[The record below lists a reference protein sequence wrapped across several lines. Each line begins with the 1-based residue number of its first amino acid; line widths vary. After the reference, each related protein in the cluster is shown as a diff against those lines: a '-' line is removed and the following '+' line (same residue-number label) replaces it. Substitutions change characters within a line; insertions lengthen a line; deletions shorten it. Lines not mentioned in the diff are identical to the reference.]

1 MAAKV
6 RHFYEVFIAPPKTYR
21 RPRRS
26 RVLIFDAS
34 WTDLL
39 MLFLKPWEPEI
50 LHLRHESSNV
60 PSLLRAMF
68 DRNFWK
74 GEIMTAYIDAFIQF
88 VQPDLIITLIDND
101 PRFYTLLQRHP
112 QLTTVSIQN
121 GVRSTL
127 EMQGLRRAAAD
138 GALSTSYL
146 CVFGANSEALYRKS
160 VACETVRTGLIKNNS
175 VPRTVLSEGR
185 QTIGFVSQYRPP
197 NTTGTVFHGHLF
209 TWQEW
214 FESADTIVLHFL
226 KHYAAR
232 TNRNLLVLLTPVAVT
247 DPLRLEEAYFR
258 RLLREGYSFFAPQ
271 DTFASVAKTDECK
284 LVVAVDSTLAHEAI
298 ARGNRAAF
306 FSIRSQLCNHPGC
319 RFGWPGDYAD
329 DGPFWSNVPDPA
341 IFERIMDFLFA
352 ASDAE
357 WKETL
362 LQHNFERIMEYDP
375 DNTRFKELLADILGP
390 APGA

>member
-1 MAAKV
+1 
-6 RHFYEVFIAPPKTYR
+6 
-21 RPRRS
+21 
-26 RVLIFDAS
+26 
-34 WTDLL
+34 
-39 MLFLKPWEPEI
+39 
-50 LHLRHESSNV
+50 
-60 PSLLRAMF
+60 
-68 DRNFWK
+68 
-74 GEIMTAYIDAFIQF
+74 MTASTDAFIRF

-121 GVRSTL
+121 GVRGTL

-146 CVFGANSEALYRKS
+146 CVFGANSEDLYRKL

-175 VPRTVLSEGR
+175 VPRTVLSKGK
-185 QTIGFVSQYRPP
+185 QTIGFVSQYKHPDK
-197 NTTGTVFHGHLF
+197 TGTVFQGHLF

-214 FESADTIVLHFL
+214 FELADTIVLHFL

-232 TNRNLLVLLTPVAVT
+232 TNRNLLVIATPFAVT
-247 DPLRLEEAYFR
+247 DPLSLEEVYFR
-258 RLLREGYSFFAPQ
+258 RLLGDGYNFFAPR
-271 DTFASVAKTDECK
+271 DICASVAKTDECK
-284 LVVAVDSTLAHEAI
+284 LVVAVDSTLGLEAI

-306 FSIRSQLCNHPGC
+306 FSIRSELLNQPDM
-319 RFGWPGDYAD
+319 RFGWPAEYAD
-329 DGPFWSNVPDPA
+329 DGPFWTNVPDPA

-362 LQHNFERIMEYDP
+362 LQHNFERIMEYDSG
-375 DNTRFKELLADILGP
+375 NTRFKNLLADILVP
-390 APGA
+390 APSA